1 MKYIEISG
9 KIDAETLQR
18 IFSKAI
24 GDVSFVK
31 SFKSDNSESLMMCGA
46 KFFFRTNDTI
56 GFVFHTF
63 YDGRSMKI
71 DFGRVGGGSGLMNI
85 KWGAGNK
92 IENEIA
98 SAIIQTAEST
108 GLTASES

>member
-1 MKYIEISG
+1 MKYIEVSG
-9 KIDAETLQR
+9 KIDAETLQK
-18 IFSKAI
+18 IFSNAI

-31 SFKSDNSESLMMCGA
+31 GFRSDSSESLMMCGT

-63 YDGRSMKI
+63 YDGKSTKI
-71 DFGRVGGGSGLMNI
+71 DFGRIGGGSGLLNI

-92 IENEIA
+92 VEDEIA
-98 SAIIQTAEST
+98 YTIKHAAESA
-108 GLTASES
+108 GMTATES

>member
-1 MKYIEISG
+1 MKYIEVSG

-18 IFSKAI
+18 IFSNAI

-31 SFKSDNSESLMMCGA
+31 GFRSDSSESIMMCGS

-63 YDGRSMKI
+63 YDGKSTKI
-71 DFGRVGGGSGLMNI
+71 DFGRIGGGSGLMNI

-92 IENEIA
+92 IEDEIA
-98 SAIIQTAEST
+98 SAIRQHAESN
-108 GLTASES
+108 GLTMSGS